1 MSRYF
6 LSLNFQTRHESVKF
20 EFNGNKPPIDE
31 ICGLSVLNVEP
42 PDLFCNLSRDCKPI
56 TTKSRKYNSGDK
68 KFIKDE
74 VQCLL
79 SEGIIE
85 PSTPPWRGWAVVT
98 KDDHHKKR
106 LVIDYS
112 QAIKQLDAYRYQ
124 IRMIKNKMAQLKVFT
139 SVDLKSAYH
148 RTISSVYPYV
158 TWCNQWS

>member
-1 MSRYF
+1 MTAHVKSVLGYVITNAKFQDKMYDNMKLSVLDDLWVDIF

-20 EFNGNKPPIDE
+20 EFNGNKPPIGE

-42 PDLFCNLSRDCKPI
+42 PDLFCNLSHDCKPI

-85 PSTPPWRGWAVVT
+85 PSTPPWRAWAVVT
-98 KDDHHKKR
+98 KDDNHKKR

-124 IRMIKNKMAQLKVFT
+124 IRMT
-139 SVDLKSAYH
+139 S
-148 RTISSVYPYV
+148 
-158 TWCNQWS
+158 